1 MNILLADNQD
11 ISRAGLMY
19 LLGSMAEVNYKYV
32 EDKAEL
38 IQGLR
43 EVPDSVVVLDYT
55 LFDLNDVEELL
66 ILGQRFHESSW
77 LLFSEDL
84 SVDFARK
91 VMASSNQ
98 FGILMKDSPL
108 SEINEALFFAIH
120 HRRFICQHITEL
132 LLAQEPAHEEG
143 VKLTKTETEILRDIA
158 LGLTTREIADK
169 RFSSFHTVNTHRK
182 NIFRKLGVNN
192 AREVTKYALRAGLI
206 DSAEYY
212 I

>member
-1 MNILLADNQD
+1 MKILLADNQD
-11 ISRAGLMY
+11 ITRAGLMY
-19 LLGSMAEVNYKYV
+19 LLGQMEGVSFKHV

-38 IQGLR
+38 IEELKAA
-43 EVPDSVVVLDYT
+43 PDSGVVLDYT

-84 SVDFARK
+84 SVDFSRR
-91 VMASSNQ
+91 VMVSSSQ
-98 FGILMKDSPL
+98 FGILLKDSPL
-108 SEINEALFFAIH
+108 SEISEALSYILH
-120 HRRFICQHITEL
+120 HRRFVGQHVAEML
-132 LLAQEPAHEEG
+132 FAHEPAHEEK
-143 VKLTKTETEILRDIA
+143 VRLTPTETEILRDIA
-158 LGLTTREIADK
+158 LGFTTKEIADR

-192 AREVTKYALRAGLI
+192 AREVTKYALRSGLI